1 MAPPVVDPAGYLKA
15 HHSEGRLPGET
26 NRAQFTPPSSSHR
39 RTLLHSAVVSVDDLW
54 KQQAEAFGRFLRAQR
69 ELADRLAQP
78 EGKWAPWSPPDGLR

>member
-1 MAPPVVDPAGYLKA
+1 
-15 HHSEGRLPGET
+15 
-26 NRAQFTPPSSSHR
+26 
-39 RTLLHSAVVSVDDLW
+39 VVSVDDLW